1 MWYSISQCVK
11 QVGCEKQ
18 QRKRERESGE
28 LQSKV
33 QFPAFARERLDP
45 GLKPSFNKTIGCCAD
60 DTHIHTRAHTH
71 IHTHTQT
78 QLQVKNIASTSYII
92 CHMQSSGPEFSCTT
106 CDHINRV
113 GQKRIGLYKCLTPYM
128 IVYLMKSPPKY
139 VIHLHIHMVLA
150 SPTYSHCTVLNRLN
164 NNVCC

>member
-1 MWYSISQCVK
+1 MS
-11 QVGCEKQ
+11 
-18 QRKRERESGE
+18 RKN
-28 LQSKV
+28 LN
-33 QFPAFARERLDP
+33 PAYRPL
-45 GLKPSFNKTIGCCAD
+45 
-60 DTHIHTRAHTH
+60 THIHTRAHTH

-78 QLQVKNIASTSYII
+78 QLQVKNIASTSYVI

-164 NNVCC
+164 NNVCCWRRYLCLRCQSGHVGSNSAVTKILTSWSHTVCGEACGRYV